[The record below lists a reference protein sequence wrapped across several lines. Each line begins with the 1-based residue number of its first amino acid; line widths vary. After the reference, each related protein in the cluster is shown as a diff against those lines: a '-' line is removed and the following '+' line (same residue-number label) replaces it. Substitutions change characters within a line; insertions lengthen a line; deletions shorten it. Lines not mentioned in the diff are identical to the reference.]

1 MIEYIV
7 FIIIIILLLALRIH
21 NIETVILGMTVPS
34 ICSPVPSVNCNCGIW
49 MCIVGLSNKTVI
61 II

>member
-34 ICSPVPSVNCNCGIW
+34 ICSPVPSVNCNCGI
-49 MCIVGLSNKTVI
+49 
-61 II
+61 